1 MEWLK
6 KFFNRKKKLKNVKLK
21 INSNKIDE
29 KELTKREKIVLKKI
43 QNLNKN

>member
-29 KELTKREKIVLKKI
+29 KELTKREKIILKKI